1 MGLTRDQRFFVL
13 FSVLAVL
20 LTGFIFYNSMQD
32 ADVSH
37 VQSASVLNMLSSVIP
52 GLTEHVVRKL
62 AHFLEYAALG
72 WDLFALSV
80 FFRRCFPRRILP
92 LAACFPGIPV
102 IDECI
107 QLFSAG
113 RSAQFT
119 DVCLDWSGMVFGALV
134 CAGMIRIVHRLF
146 GS

>member
-1 MGLTRDQRFFVL
+1 MTRDQRFFVL

-80 FFRRCFPRRILP
+80 FFRRCFPLRILP

-119 DVCLDWSGMVFGALV
+119 DVCLDWSGMGCGALV
-134 CAGMIRIVHRLF
+134 CLMMIRIIRR
-146 GS
+146 G